1 MHAVISVGMASM
13 RTNGIPAHAETGRA
27 FWMSTLDIGL

>member
-13 RTNGIPAHAETGRA
+13 RTNGIPAHPELVEHFGCQ
-27 FWMSTLDIGL
+27 L